1 MDFIKSKVFL
11 FLYQSLMISY
21 VLVFVYT
28 LDEYISFDRFEAIF
42 SSLTFFEGF
51 DFLIFVSFIISIL
64 LNTVRLI
71 LKRFYNSNLFLNQ
84 FLYDVFISLSIISII
99 YAVFSIEYFSRLYLL
114 ILSILIP
121 VVLKINEVIH
131 QRTKFIFSVLLF
143 SLFITPFI
151 YEIPETDLTTNETIG
166 SVSRQEHVELE
177 YPKIV
182 EMYKTTEASYQYSG
196 FLGNSKLNIDKFAI
210 CCKSFSYDINGL
222 KSAGYFDIH
231 KNNLIYVSGNG
242 VINFVDL
249 NIFLKKENFLFEV
262 INSNIFQ
269 QIKNAQVFDSKIESG
284 YDNDSKDYWESI
296 KDVVVHNEEIFISYV
311 EEIEDNCVG
320 VNILT
325 AKLNYDFL
333 EFEQFFSTNECIQRS
348 IETYNALQSGGKML
362 IIDNKII
369 LSIGDFRDYTR
380 PQNDNSLFGKLLE
393 IDLETGNSSI
403 LSKGHRNPQGL
414 ELSFDE
420 KFIISSEHGPKG
432 GDEINIISLE
442 NKSQNF
448 GWPISSYGIHYNPS
462 YNTDYKDTAPLNKSH
477 ENFGF
482 EEPIIYFP
490 FAAVGSHGISDVVV
504 DYFSKNEDGQNSFF
518 VSTLKGK
525 VLYRLTIKDNEI
537 IEFNTYKNSERIRD
551 IQYSKQL
558 NGYLFL
564 YEDTPSIGFLSE
576 R

>member
-1 MDFIKSKVFL
+1 
-11 FLYQSLMISY
+11 MISY

>member
-1 MDFIKSKVFL
+1 MDFYKSKAFL
-11 FLYQSLMISY
+11 FLSQSLIISY
-21 VLVFVYT
+21 VLVFGYT
-28 LDEYISFDRFEAIF
+28 LDEYISFDKFEATF
-42 SSLTFFEGF
+42 STLTFSEGF
-51 DFLIFVSFIISIL
+51 NFLIFVSFIISIL
-64 LNTVRLI
+64 INTIRLV
-71 LKRFYNSNLFLNQ
+71 LKLLHKSNLFLIQ
-84 FLYDVFISLSIISII
+84 FLYDVFISLSVISII
-99 YAVFSIEYFSRLYLL
+99 YALFSIEYFSRLYLL
-114 ILSILIP
+114 ILAIFIP
-121 VVLKINEVIH
+121 IILKIIEVVYQKSI
-131 QRTKFIFSVLLF
+131 FIFSVILF
-143 SLFITPFI
+143 ILFITPFI
-151 YEIPETDLTTNETIG
+151 YEIPETNPTTKEIIG
-166 SVSRQEHVELE
+166 SISRQEHVELE

-182 EMYKTTEASYQYSG
+182 EMYKTTEARYQHSG
-196 FLGNSKLNIDKFAI
+196 FLGNSKLNIDKFVI

-249 NIFLKKENFLFEV
+249 NVFLTKENFLFEV

-269 QIKNAQVFDSKIESG
+269 QIKNVQVFDSKIESG

-296 KDVVVHNEEIFISYV
+296 KDVVLHNEKIFISYV

-333 EFEQFFSTNECIQRS
+333 EFEQFFSTDECIQRS

-362 IIDNKII
+362 IIDNNII

-380 PQNDNSLFGKLLE
+380 PQNDNSLFGKIIQ
-393 IDLETGNSSI
+393 IDIETGNSSI

-414 ELSFDE
+414 ESSFD
-420 KFIISSEHGPKG
+420 KTFIISTEHGPKG
-432 GDEINIISLE
+432 GDEINIISLD
-442 NKSQNF
+442 NKNQNF
-448 GWPISSYGIHYNPS
+448 GWPISSYGDHYKPS

-477 ENFGF
+477 KNFGF

-490 FAAVGSHGISDVVV
+490 FAAVGSHGISDVIV
-504 DYFSKNEDGQNSFF
+504 DYFSINEDGQNSFF

-525 VLYRLTIKDNEI
+525 VLYRFTIKDNEI
-537 IEFNTYKNSERIRD
+537 IDFNTFKNSERIRD

>member
-1 MDFIKSKVFL
+1 M
-11 FLYQSLMISY
+11 
-21 VLVFVYT
+21 
-28 LDEYISFDRFEAIF
+28 
-42 SSLTFFEGF
+42 
-51 DFLIFVSFIISIL
+51 
-64 LNTVRLI
+64 
-71 LKRFYNSNLFLNQ
+71 
-84 FLYDVFISLSIISII
+84 
-99 YAVFSIEYFSRLYLL
+99 
-114 ILSILIP
+114 
-121 VVLKINEVIH
+121 
-131 QRTKFIFSVLLF
+131 
-143 SLFITPFI
+143 
-151 YEIPETDLTTNETIG
+151 
-166 SVSRQEHVELE
+166 
-177 YPKIV
+177 
-182 EMYKTTEASYQYSG
+182 
-196 FLGNSKLNIDKFAI
+196 
-210 CCKSFSYDINGL
+210 
-222 KSAGYFDIH
+222 
-231 KNNLIYVSGNG
+231 
-242 VINFVDL
+242 
-249 NIFLKKENFLFEV
+249 
-262 INSNIFQ
+262 
-269 QIKNAQVFDSKIESG
+269 
-284 YDNDSKDYWESI
+284 
-296 KDVVVHNEEIFISYV
+296 
-311 EEIEDNCVG
+311 
-320 VNILT
+320 
-325 AKLNYDFL
+325 
-333 EFEQFFSTNECIQRS
+333 
-348 IETYNALQSGGKML
+348 
-362 IIDNKII
+362 
-369 LSIGDFRDYTR
+369 
-380 PQNDNSLFGKLLE
+380 
-393 IDLETGNSSI
+393 
-403 LSKGHRNPQGL
+403 SKGHRNPQGL

>member
-64 LNTVRLI
+64 LNTVRLV

>member
-1 MDFIKSKVFL
+1 
-11 FLYQSLMISY
+11 
-21 VLVFVYT
+21 
-28 LDEYISFDRFEAIF
+28 
-42 SSLTFFEGF
+42 
-51 DFLIFVSFIISIL
+51 
-64 LNTVRLI
+64 
-71 LKRFYNSNLFLNQ
+71 
-84 FLYDVFISLSIISII
+84 
-99 YAVFSIEYFSRLYLL
+99 VFSIEYFSRLYLL

>member
-380 PQNDNSLFGKLLE
+380 PQNDSSLFGKILE